1 MGLWKF
7 IFGGLAAKVAVDR
20 LNPPTI
26 IFRNREYVCKGISP
40 NAYDKWTFAYG
51 KRLNRNKKWIKL
63 NKRIDFINKV
73 GGIDIYWN

>member
-7 IFGGLAAKVAVDR
+7 IFGGLTAKVAVDR

-40 NAYDKWTFAYG
+40 NFFHNDLIIEVFKT
-51 KRLNRNKKWIKL
+51 
-63 NKRIDFINKV
+63 V
-73 GGIDIYWN
+73 